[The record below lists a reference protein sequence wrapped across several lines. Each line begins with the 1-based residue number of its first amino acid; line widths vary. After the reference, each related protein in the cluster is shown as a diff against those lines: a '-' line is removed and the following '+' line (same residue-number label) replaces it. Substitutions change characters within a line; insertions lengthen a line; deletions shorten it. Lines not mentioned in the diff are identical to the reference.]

1 MKYIK
6 RLSMLLVATIDIGK
20 GWAKLGS
27 ARIIGN
33 SSIDIKGLKLPAVP
47 KRVAVCAMNDVLAT
61 SIENSK

>member
-1 MKYIK
+1 
-6 RLSMLLVATIDIGK
+6 
-20 GWAKLGS
+20 LGS
-27 ARIIGN
+27 ARITGN